1 MEIKKSEKASLEN
14 KRLLFAE
21 IGLIVALLIVF
32 AGFESSTRVQATAN
46 LIDTT
51 KGVEEIDIVAVQ
63 LETPPPTPEVPLLPQ
78 LSDEIDIVDDNV
90 IVDMDFQSLED
101 NDIPVDIKDYMVK
114 EVVEEDVEEEAI
126 PVVFVSE
133 QPSFNGGDANEFS
146 KWVNSKL
153 VYPQIAQEMQIQ
165 GKVTLHFVI
174 DKNGNLRDVKVLSS
188 PDECLSKE
196 AVRVVSSSPKWK
208 PGKQRDH
215 AVSVSYSFP
224 VIFKLM

>member
-14 KRLLFAE
+14 KRLIFAE
-21 IGLIVALLIVF
+21 IGLVVALLVVY
-32 AGFESSTRVQATAN
+32 AGFETSTRVEASAN

-51 KGVEEIDIVAVQ
+51 KAPEEIDIVAIQ
-63 LETPPPTPEVPLLPQ
+63 IETPPPAPEVPTLPQ
-78 LSDEIDIVDDNV
+78 LSDELDIVDNDV
-90 IVDMDFQSLED
+90 VVELDFQSLD
-101 NDIPVDIKDYMVK
+101 DTDIPVDIQEYKTK
-114 EVVEEDVEEEAI
+114 EVIEEDVEEDAI

-146 KWVNSKL
+146 KWVNSRL
-153 VYPQIAQEMQIQ
+153 VYPQVAQEMQIQ

-188 PDECLSKE
+188 PDDCLSKE
-196 AVRVVSSSPKWK
+196 ALRVVSSSPKWK

-215 AVSVSYSFP
+215 AVNVSYTFP

>member
-21 IGLIVALLIVF
+21 IGLIVALLVVF

-78 LSDEIDIVDDNV
+78 LSDEIDIVDDNI

-146 KWVNSKL
+146 KWVNSNL
-153 VYPQIAQEMQIQ
+153 VYPQIAQEMGIQ

-174 DKNGNLRDVKVLSS
+174 DKNGNLRDVKVLAS